1 MAIQGS
7 TEAFP
12 LRGLLT
18 FLGETGRTGRL
29 VVQAKPQVGLLALR
43 DGRVVAAGLGK
54 GDAPPSVLT
63 APDAAALGEVVVEL
77 VTLPAGRFAF
87 HPDGVGGTATGF
99 AIESVL
105 EVVDRLEV
113 DFGDASAVTTET
125 RVALCAEPGFEA
137 VTVTDE
143 HWEVLTEVGD
153 GASVAELVERVGL
166 GLPGIRR
173 RIDGLVRLG
182 LASTD
187 VETETEGGVVPVPD
201 DLADGSSTAASGR

>member
-7 TEAFP
+7 TDAFP
-12 LRGLLT
+12 LRGLLS

-43 DGRVVAAGLGK
+43 DGRVVAAGLGR

-87 HPDGVGGTATGF
+87 HPDGVSGTATGF
-99 AIESVL
+99 AIDAVL

-113 DFGDASAVTTET
+113 DYGDASPVTAET
-125 RVALCAEPGFEA
+125 RITLRVEPAFES

-153 GASVAELVERVGL
+153 GTSVAELAERVGL

-173 RIDGLVRLG
+173 RIEGLMRLG
-182 LASTD
+182 LAETD
-187 VETETEGGVVPVPD
+187 AESDSAPAPD
-201 DLADGSSTAASGR
+201 DVDDDSSAVVSGR

>member
-7 TEAFP
+7 TDAFP
-12 LRGLLT
+12 LRGLLS

-43 DGRVVAAGLGK
+43 DGRVVAAGLGR
-54 GDAPPSVLT
+54 GEAPPSVLT

-87 HPDGVGGTATGF
+87 HPDGVSGTATGF
-99 AIESVL
+99 AIDAVL

-113 DFGDASAVTTET
+113 DYGDASPVKAET
-125 RVALCAEPGFEA
+125 RIALRVDPAFEA

-153 GASVAELVERVGL
+153 GASVAELAGRVGL

-182 LASTD
+182 LAET
-187 VETETEGGVVPVPD
+187 ETETEGDSAPVPD
-201 DLADGSSTAASGR
+201 DLDDDSSAAVSGR